1 MPHLLRLGLT
11 GGIGSGKSTVAAM
24 LVARGAALID
34 ADAIS
39 RATSAVGGIAI
50 DALAKAF
57 GPGFI
62 TKAGALDRDKMREL
76 VYLDASAKQ
85 RLEAIVHPLVGQEIA
100 RQTQALVNAGNTCIV
115 FDIPLLVESTRW
127 RQNLDAILVVDCLP
141 ETQVQRVMARSQ
153 LSRGSTLQI
162 IAAQAPRSL
171 RLSAADMV
179 IFNDQIT
186 LAQLEAEV
194 GGLGGRL
201 GLSSR

>member
-39 RATSAVGGIAI
+39 RATSAVGGTAI
-50 DALAKAF
+50 EALAKAF
-57 GPGFI
+57 GPDFI
-62 TKAGALDRDKMREL
+62 TRAGALDRDKMREL
-76 VYLDASAKQ
+76 VYLDASAKK
-85 RLEAIVHPLVGQEIA
+85 RLEAIVHPLVGHEIA
-100 RQTQALVNAGNTCIV
+100 RQTQALVDAGSTCLV

-141 ETQVQRVMARSQ
+141 ETQVERVMARSQ
-153 LSRGSTLQI
+153 LSRDSTLQI
-162 IAAQAPRSL
+162 IATQAPRSL

-179 IFNDQIT
+179 IFNDQII
-186 LAQLEAEV
+186 LDQLEAEV
-194 GGLGGRL
+194 GGLAGRL

>member
-39 RATSAVGGIAI
+39 RATSAVGGTAI
-50 DALAKAF
+50 EALAKAF
-57 GPGFI
+57 GPDFI
-62 TKAGALDRDKMREL
+62 TRAGALDRDKMREL
-76 VYLDASAKQ
+76 VYLDASAKK
-85 RLEAIVHPLVGQEIA
+85 RLEAIVHPLVGHEIG
-100 RQTQALVNAGNTCIV
+100 RQTQALVDAGSTCLV

-141 ETQVQRVMARSQ
+141 ETQVERVMARSQ
-153 LSRGSTLQI
+153 LSRDSTLQI
-162 IAAQAPRSL
+162 IATQAPRSL

-179 IFNDQIT
+179 IFNDQII
-186 LAQLEAEV
+186 LDQLEAEV
-194 GGLGGRL
+194 GELAGRL